1 MIVGTSLK
9 SYEFRRER
17 ERVWREL
24 EGLVTE
30 AERSDIRSLTPGQLL
45 RLPSLYRA
53 TMSSLS
59 VARAISL
66 DRNVVLYLESLAARA
81 YFIIYGAR
89 GHLSGGVAAF
99 LGGGFPRAVRAAKW
113 HILTAALVM
122 VLGIATGFAMTLG
135 NEDWYYTFVSGGM
148 AEGRAPTTPTED
160 LRAIL
165 YKTADLSESLTA
177 FAAYLF
183 THNAAIG
190 MLAFALGFALGVP
203 VVILMFYNGLM
214 IGAIA
219 ALYHSRGL
227 SVELWA
233 WLSIHGTTELLAVA
247 LCGGA
252 GLVLGGSVAFPGRHS
267 RLETLARRGRLAARI
282 VMGALLMF
290 LLAGLLEGFGRQ
302 LILDVTTRY
311 LIAAVAAV
319 WWLLYLTR
327 AGRTGSDD
335 GRG

>member
-1 MIVGTSLK
+1 MANAGLK

-17 ERVWREL
+17 EKTWREL
-24 EGLVTE
+24 EGLVTA
-30 AERSDIRSLTPGQLL
+30 AEQSGIRSLTPGQLL

-53 TMSSLS
+53 TISSLS

-66 DRNVVLYLESLAARA
+66 DRNVALYLEGLAARA
-81 YFIIYGAR
+81 YFIVYGAR
-89 GHLSGGVAAF
+89 GNLSNGISAF
-99 LGGGFPRAVRAAKW
+99 LGGGFPRAVRAARW
-113 HILTAALVM
+113 HIALAALVM
-122 VLGIATGFAMTLG
+122 LLGIATGLAMTLG
-135 NEDWYYTFVSGGM
+135 NEDWYYTFMPGAS
-148 AEGRAPTTPTED
+148 AESRAPTTPTED

-165 YKTADLSESLTA
+165 YQGGDLTESLTA

-214 IGAIA
+214 IGALA

-233 WLSIHGTTELLAVA
+233 WLGIHGATELLAVA

-282 VMGALLMF
+282 VMGALMLF
-290 LLAGLLEGFGRQ
+290 LVAGLLEGFGRQ

-311 LIAAVAAV
+311 LVATVTIV

-327 AGRTGSDD
+327 AGRGGSDD
-335 GRG
+335 GDG

>member
-1 MIVGTSLK
+1 MATAGLK

-17 ERVWREL
+17 EKTWREL
-24 EGLVTE
+24 DGLVAGVE
-30 AERSDIRSLTPGQLL
+30 VAGIGSLTPGQLL

-53 TMSSLS
+53 TISSLS
-59 VARAISL
+59 VARTISL
-66 DRNVVLYLESLAARA
+66 DRNVVLYLEGLAARA
-81 YFIIYGAR
+81 YFIVYGAR
-89 GHLSGGVAAF
+89 GELSSGVSAF
-99 LGGGFPRAVRAAKW
+99 LGGGFPRAVRAARW

-122 VLGIATGFAMTLG
+122 LLGIATGLVMTLG
-135 NEDWYYTFVSGGM
+135 NEDWYYTFVSGGL
-148 AEGRAPTTPTED
+148 AEDRAPTTPTAD

-165 YKTADLSESLTA
+165 YKSADLTESLSA

-203 VVILMFYNGLM
+203 VVILMFYNGLT
-214 IGAIA
+214 IGAMA

-233 WLSIHGTTELLAVA
+233 WLGIHGTTELLAVV

-252 GLVLGGSVAFPGRHS
+252 GLVLGGSVAFPGRHT
-267 RLETLARRGRLAARI
+267 RLEMLARRGRLAARI
-282 VMGALLMF
+282 VMGALLLF
-290 LLAGLLEGFGRQ
+290 LVAGLLEGFGRQ

-311 LIAAVAAV
+311 LVAANAAA

-327 AGRTGSDD
+327 AGRAGSDGDD
-335 GRG
+335 G